1 MLRQLEELWNWPDWA
16 MSSRWVL
23 GDAKS
28 TLRAI
33 IDDSDFCSVEQI
45 VTGSSTPSLKN
56 LRKTLNL
63 PRPLKFDMIFIDHLK
78 VFFSSICA
86 YISENLD

>member
-1 MLRQLEELWNWPDWA
+1 MECE
-16 MSSRWVL
+16 
-23 GDAKS
+23 
-28 TLRAI
+28 
-33 IDDSDFCSVEQI
+33 SDTYVFYQI

-78 VFFSSICA
+78 VC
-86 YISENLD
+86 